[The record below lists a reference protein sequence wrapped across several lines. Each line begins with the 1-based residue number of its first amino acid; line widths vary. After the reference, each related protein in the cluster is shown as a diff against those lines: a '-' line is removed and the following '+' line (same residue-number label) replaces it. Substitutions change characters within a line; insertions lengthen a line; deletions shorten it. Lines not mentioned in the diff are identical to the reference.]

1 MSSLEKI
8 DINNIPLHVA
18 IIMDGNGRWA
28 LEQGKERMFGHQNG
42 VQGIRNVIEAANSV
56 GVRYLSL
63 YAFSIENWS
72 RNKKEVE
79 SLIYL
84 FTKTVRN
91 ELNEFMNNN
100 IRLITIGNLEAMPFY
115 CQREFKIVIEK
126 TKNNTGLTLIIALN
140 YSSRWEIE
148 EAIKKIAF
156 EIHENN
162 FDINSINENVISSY
176 LSTSNIPDPDIL
188 IRTGRENRLSNFL
201 LWQISYTE
209 LFFLS
214 ILWPDFSKENFWQII
229 SDFQKR
235 ERRFGKVNHEYKS
248 L

>member
-8 DINNIPLHVA
+8 DINKIPLHVA

-28 LEQGKERMFGHQNG
+28 KEQGKERIFGHQNG
-42 VQGIRNVIEAANSV
+42 IQAIRDAIEAASSI

-63 YAFSIENWS
+63 YAFSTENWN
-72 RNKKEVE
+72 RNKKEVD

-84 FTKTVRN
+84 FANTVRN
-91 ELNEFMNNN
+91 ELKEFMNNN
-100 IRLITIGNLEAMPFY
+100 IRLITIGNIEGMPSY
-115 CQREFKIVIEK
+115 CQKEFKIVIEK

-148 EAIKKIAF
+148 ETIKKIAF
-156 EIHENN
+156 EIKENK
-162 FDINSINENVISSY
+162 IEINEINEHVISSY
-176 LSTSNIPDPDIL
+176 LTTANIPDPDIL
-188 IRTGRENRLSNFL
+188 IRTGKENRLSNFL

-214 ILWPDFSKENFWQII
+214 TMWPDFSKENFWQII

-235 ERRFGKVNHEYKS
+235 ERRYGVVT
-248 L
+248 